1 MIKKISL
8 TQALQAIFFVVIII
22 VFSLIFWKQYLEN
35 YEKNNTSKI
44 TKENLEKNIKS
55 FELSKIRDLENT
67 YFKYTPD
74 KEVLNKIVEK
84 IDNSKKRVYVEVYMI
99 TENRIK
105 QALKKAKDKWINV
118 KVLIEKN
125 PYKANNINNKH
136 YSFLE
141 KSWIEVKWSD
151 PDKFSLNHSKFLII
165 DDEAIVSTGNLTYSS
180 FTFNRDMFLFLKDKE
195 IVKNLLNIFEKDF
208 WFSSDTEN
216 ETITEEKIKS
226 IYNHNLVVS
235 PEYSRIKIE
244 KMFLQA
250 EKNIKMY
257 FQYLS
262 DQELIDILIEK
273 SKKGVE
279 IEIIID
285 KTFYDEQK
293 EKIKNLEEYWIK
305 IRKLEKIKMHSKA
318 ILTDGKYLFIGSINF
333 SRYSLDKN
341 REVWILLTN
350 KEIIKDFETLFEK
363 DS

>member
-8 TQALQAIFFVVIII
+8 TQAIQSIFFVVIII
-22 VFSLIFWKQYLEN
+22 VFSLVFWKNYLEN
-35 YEKNNTSKI
+35 YEKNITEKISKEDLDI
-44 TKENLEKNIKS
+44 RIES
-55 FELSKIRDLENT
+55 FELSKIRDLEET

-74 KEVLNKIVEK
+74 KKVLDEIVEK
-84 IDNSKKRVYVEVYMI
+84 IDNSKKRVYIEVYMI

-105 QALKKAKDKWINV
+105 QSLKKAKDRWVDV
-118 KVLIEKN
+118 KILLERN

-141 KSWIEVKWSD
+141 KSWIEIKWSN
-151 PDKFSLNHSKFLII
+151 PDKFSLNHSKLLII
-165 DDEAIVSTGNLTYSS
+165 DDEAVVSTGNLTYSS

-195 IVKNLLNIFEKDF
+195 IVKTLLNIFEKDF
-208 WFSSDTEN
+208 WFSLDIEN
-216 ETITEEKIKS
+216 KKIKEEKIKS
-226 IYNHNLVVS
+226 IYSHNLVVS
-235 PEYSRIKIE
+235 PEYSRVKIE

-262 DQELIDILIEK
+262 DQELTDILIEK

-293 EKIKNLEEYWIK
+293 EKIEKLEEYWIK
-305 IRKLEKIKMHSKA
+305 IEKLEKIKMHSKA
-318 ILTDGKYLFIGSINF
+318 ILTDGKYLFIWSINF
-333 SRYSLDKN
+333 SKYSLDKN

-350 KEIIKDFETLFEK
+350 KEIIKDFENLFEK